1 PYLDNMLV
9 NPSDTATPVGPG
21 LYLEVRGNQCVRT
34 ISVTRPVLYSSLGFG
49 QMFTRQGYLNPVLGE
64 GELQSTAEGIHIW
77 SEGGAAAVLKQVSLV
92 GNRVVGVG
100 NSVLIDT
107 GVQIIGGEIS
117 RNEFVDFLNY
127 GISFAAS
134 ATKHRLHVAENLFDG
149 DPTMLGRGS
158 GTGGTWQSNV
168 TLVLGCKAN
177 GTTGILARGN
187 RYRNVMAVDDGNA
200 GGWQY
205 DRNWVY
211 CDPAAV
217 GYSASNLG
225 VGTVPAGGAGFL
237 HMIEDGNPANTTFGT
252 MLNGPVLGAS
262 AQPAS
267 GTYVAGLMVWNTAPS
282 VTSGFINLGWM
293 RLTTGSGNVSGTD
306 WSPVW
311 AAVAS

>member
-1 PYLDNMLV
+1 
-9 NPSDTATPVGPG
+9 
-21 LYLEVRGNQCVRT
+21 

-49 QMFTRQGYLNPVLGE
+49 QMFTRQGYLKPVLGQVD
-64 GELQSTAEGIHIW
+64 LQANAEGIRIW
-77 SEGGAAAVLKQVSLV
+77 SEGGEAAVLKQVSVV

-100 NSVLIDT
+100 NSVLIDAGT
-107 GVQIIGGEIS
+107 QLIGGEIS
-117 RNEFVDFLNY
+117 RNEFVDFMNY
-127 GISFAAS
+127 GINFATS
-134 ATKHRLHVAENLFDG
+134 GTKHRLHVAENLFDG
-149 DPTMLGRGS
+149 DPNMLGRGS
-158 GTGGTWQSNV
+158 GTGGAWQSGGTRV
-168 TLVLGCKAN
+168 VACRAN
-177 GTTGILARGN
+177 STTGVLARGN

-205 DRNWVY
+205 ERSWIY
-211 CDPAAV
+211 CNPAAV
-217 GYSASNLG
+217 GYSASNVG

-252 MLNGPVLGAS
+252 MLNGPVLS
-262 AQPAS
+262 AAAMPAA

-282 VTSGFINLGWM
+282 VTSGFVLLGWM